1 MKEKDVK
8 LLVIIAGGGIVAGGI
23 IYYMFYRK
31 KPVTK
36 PGFFRTTID
45 EANIYGPTI

>member
-1 MKEKDVK
+1 MKDKDIK

-31 KPVTK
+31 KK
-36 PGFFRTTID
+36 LGFFETQMRDSVAYQTV
-45 EANIYGPTI
+45 